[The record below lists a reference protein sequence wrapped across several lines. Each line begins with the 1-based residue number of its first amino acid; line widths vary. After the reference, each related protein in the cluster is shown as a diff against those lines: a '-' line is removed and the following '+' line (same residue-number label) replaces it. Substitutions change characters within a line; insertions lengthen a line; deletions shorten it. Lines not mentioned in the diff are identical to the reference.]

1 MKDAEIEFSDQE
13 MGFATIVSDMITSY
27 RKVSVPLWESIGL
40 TSGQP
45 KILRYLVQ
53 HNGCNQKEIS
63 EQCNV
68 EGATV
73 TSLLVGHEKKGL
85 VERRVLENNRREKR
99 IYLTEKGWAKA
110 EELPAAFRRLHQI
123 CSIGLSEDEVKLF
136 MELCKRVGES
146 LQEQRETDLELL
158 CMA

>member
-1 MKDAEIEFSDQE
+1 MAMVLDISHIGYRLGKLSLMWSKIIEERLGLQGPQIRLLGLLFYSDGPVRQNGIEKVFSVSR
-13 MGFATIVSDMITSY
+13 ATISVS
-27 RKVSVPLWESIGL
+27 L
-40 TSGQP
+40 
-45 KILRYLVQ
+45 
-53 HNGCNQKEIS
+53 
-63 EQCNV
+63 
-68 EGATV
+68 
-73 TSLLVGHEKKGL
+73 
-85 VERRVLENNRREKR
+85 ERLENQGLIKRKESAGDRRQKDV
-99 IYLTEKGWAKA
+99 YLTEKGWAKA